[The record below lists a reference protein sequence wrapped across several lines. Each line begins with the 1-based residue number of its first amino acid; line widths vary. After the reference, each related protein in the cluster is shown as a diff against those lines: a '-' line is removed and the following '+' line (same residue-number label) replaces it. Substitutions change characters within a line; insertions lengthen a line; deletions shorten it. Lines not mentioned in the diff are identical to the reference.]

1 MKVST
6 ILASLLALL
15 LSPAVLA
22 GQNVLSFRLLDPP
35 SEAEAGENLV
45 VVLRADIEP
54 GWHLYSMDL
63 PSGGPIP
70 TTVQVVE
77 NAAFVAGGPPIE
89 PEPIPWFDPN
99 FNMQTN
105 YHEHEADF
113 QIPVRVRSDAPNG
126 MATLELRIR
135 FMACD
140 DRSCLP
146 PQTRSVSTEVL
157 VAGGGPAVPGS
168 AEVRPEEAAE
178 PAPVEDAGSGLPAG
192 TFPYIWFSMT
202 MGALALLT
210 PCVYP
215 LIPITVSYFTKREA
229 QTRSR
234 AVFEAALYSL
244 GIIATFSLLGFAL
257 TFLLGAGG
265 ISQLAS
271 SPAVNLLIF
280 AIFAVFALSLFGVLE
295 LSVPNS
301 WLNAVNRKSTQTG
314 GVLGIFLMALTF
326 SLTSFTCT
334 VPFVGTVM
342 VAALHGDVLWAMLG
356 VTAFATIFAFPF
368 FLLAIFPSMLKSL
381 PKSGN
386 WMNAMKITMGFLILA
401 VSLKFLSNV
410 DSVYQ
415 WELLTRPVFIAL
427 WLAIGLVTA
436 VYLLG
441 WIRFPHEAPS
451 ESVGTPRVLF
461 AILFLAASLYLFR
474 GLIGFGLGE
483 VDAFLPSRHYGAVE
497 AVGFAPDAER
507 AVARGQWLSNFEEGL
522 RVARAEDRPLFVD
535 FTGYTCT
542 NCRWMEANMFPDP
555 GVQALFRE
563 YVLVKL
569 YTDGPRPEHEENRRL
584 KQERFATIALPYY
597 ALITPDDE
605 TIATF
610 PGMTRDRNEFIEF
623 LEKGVRWRETGT
635 SVADLTR
642 GG

>member
-6 ILASLLALL
+6 ILASLLVILG
-15 LSPAVLA
+15 SPVFLA

-35 SEAEAGENLV
+35 SEATAGDEMMIM
-45 VVLRADIEP
+45 LRADIEP

-63 PSGGPIP
+63 PPGGPIS
-70 TTVQVVE
+70 TTIRVVE
-77 NAAFVAGGPPIE
+77 NAAFVSGGAPVE

-105 YHEHEADF
+105 YHEDVADF
-113 QIPVRVRSDAPNG
+113 QVPVRVKPDAPDG
-126 MATLELRIR
+126 FASLELTIR

-146 PQTRSVSTEVL
+146 PQTRSVSAEVM
-157 VAGGGPAVPGS
+157 VTGGGPAAPGL
-168 AEVRPEEAAE
+168 AEVPPE
-178 PAPVEDAGSGLPAG
+178 PAVEPASVEDAGTGLPAG
-192 TFPYIWFSMT
+192 TLAYIWFSMT

-234 AVFEAALYSL
+234 AVIDAALYSL
-244 GIIATFSLLGFAL
+244 GIIATFSLLGFSL

-271 SPAVNLLIF
+271 SPGVNLLIF
-280 AIFAVFALSLFGVLE
+280 TIFVVFALSLFGVLE
-295 LSVPNS
+295 LRVPNS
-301 WLNAVNRKSTQTG
+301 WLNAVNRKSSQTG

-342 VAALHGDVLWAMLG
+342 VAALQGDVLWAMLG

-401 VSLKFLSNV
+401 VAFKFLSNV
-410 DSVYQ
+410 DAVYQ
-415 WELLTRPVFIAL
+415 WELLTRPVVIAL

-441 WIRFPHEAPS
+441 WIRFPHES
-451 ESVGTPRVLF
+451 VSDSVGTARVLF
-461 AILFLAASLYLFR
+461 AILFLAVSLYLFR
-474 GLIGFGLGE
+474 GLFGFGLGE
-483 VDAFLPSRHYGAVE
+483 LDAFLPSRHYGTVAS
-497 AVGFAPDAER
+497 VGFAPDSGR
-507 AVARGQWLSNFEEGL
+507 VAAKDEWFSNYEQGL
-522 RVARAEDRPLFVD
+522 RAAQSEGRPLFVD

-555 GVQALFRE
+555 EVQALFRE

-597 ALITPDDE
+597 ALISPDDE

-610 PGMTRDRNEFIEF
+610 PGMTRDRSEFIEF
-623 LEKGVRWRETGT
+623 LEKGVRWREAEA